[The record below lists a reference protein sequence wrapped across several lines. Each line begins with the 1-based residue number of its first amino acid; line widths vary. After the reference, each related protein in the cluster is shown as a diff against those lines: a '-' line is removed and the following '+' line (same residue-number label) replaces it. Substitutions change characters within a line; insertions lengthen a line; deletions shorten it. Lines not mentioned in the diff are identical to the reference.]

1 MTSDVRYALRRLRNA
16 PTFAIVTIAT
26 LSLGIGA
33 TAAMFS
39 VVNSVVLRPI
49 PVQGA
54 DRIVHLRDEPDERL
68 LDDVGTELPRLP
80 RPRPQLLDGR
90 GDPRSKRK
98 LLGRGDPFRF
108 PD

>member
-33 TAAMFS
+33 TTAMFS

-54 DRIVHLRDEPDERL
+54 ERIVRIYETNPTSD
-68 LDDVGTELPRLP
+68 
-80 RPRPQLLDGR
+80 
-90 GDPRSKRK
+90 S
-98 LLGRGDPFRF
+98 
-108 PD
+108 